1 MNHTDNY
8 LPADTLAAS
17 QPITN
22 PTLIAQ
28 LIEADTQAQENQPMN
43 DTTKEE
49 TPQLGDEIASLG
61 LALFSSLMPL
71 INRMVEQKFA
81 EMVDSAKTLNM
92 LNETM
97 EAKISEQI
105 AHAINQHE
113 YTYDHDDYDRYDRRI
128 DELESQLEGLPSE
141 DKFEKMVKRAAND
154 ALEEF
159 DLDEK
164 ISDALDNYD
173 MSSKIDDALS
183 DREDIVTVDGLAEAL
198 RHVSIKMMG

>member
-1 MNHTDNY
+1 
-8 LPADTLAAS
+8 
-17 QPITN
+17 
-22 PTLIAQ
+22 
-28 LIEADTQAQENQPMN
+28 MN

-128 DELESQLEGLPSE
+128 DEMESQLEGLPSE
-141 DKFEKMVKRAAND
+141 DKLKNMVKRAANA
-154 ALEEF
+154 ALEDF
-159 DLDEK
+159 DLDDK
-164 ISDALDNYD
+164 IRDALDNYD
-173 MSSKIDDALS
+173 MDDKITEAL
-183 DREDIVTVDGLAEAL
+183 DNREDIVTIDTLKDAL
-198 RHVSIKMMG
+198 RGVSISLHNY